1 MIIQTLREIE
11 IDETVVFFG
20 DKKDKLTI
28 GSSVEI
34 SYDGKVY
41 GTAVVYQ
48 ILGNNNY
55 KAART
60 A

>member
-1 MIIQTLREIE
+1 MIGWQTW
-11 IDETVVFFG
+11 
-20 DKKDKLTI
+20 
-28 GSSVEI
+28 
-34 SYDGKVY
+34 KVY